1 MKLKA
6 EARND
11 KQNLETTKEEMRTSA
26 SAFLVENTVTAL
38 STLNDISGL
47 QSVLHA
53 TILARK

>member
-11 KQNLETTKEEMRTSA
+11 KQNLEKTKEEKRTSA

-38 STLNDISGL
+38 STLNDISRL